1 MPFQVYYLGV
11 KTFPIKRR
19 RNVEKKK
26 GYLAKKKK
34 KFLFLIKIMNLLPY
48 YHRRFLTII

>member
-1 MPFQVYYLGV
+1 MSFQVYYLGV

-19 RNVEKKK
+19 RHVKKK
-26 GYLAKKKK
+26 KLFSKKKK